1 VKGHKRATPVQS
13 PIREDSSVVNQ
24 SQTVSGTAQ
33 VPPDSCQRMPD
44 ANSVSQFENVNG
56 QHFGAGENLLWPAQ
70 ADAPPTN
77 NALQAELSSSLLWP
91 DSENLFLSLTDGGL
105 WDQSMPGL
113 ISLENLPQ
121 GEPQAIAAPP
131 VMVGLSPYDEPT
143 VTEDGRRAVQTT
155 NGLLTNTVR
164 VYLPSH

>member
-1 VKGHKRATPVQS
+1 MIGHS
-13 PIREDSSVVNQ
+13 EI
-24 SQTVSGTAQ
+24 VSGNVQ
-33 VPPDSCQRMPD
+33 VPPIHPEGIPVATSTSQLEEAHGQRFPSGD
-44 ANSVSQFENVNG
+44 A
-56 QHFGAGENLLWPAQ
+56 LLWPAQ
-70 ADAPPTN
+70 DTGPPNN
-77 NALQAELSSSLLWP
+77 NAPQPELTSSLLWP

-121 GEPQAIAAPP
+121 GGPQAIAAPP
-131 VMVGLSPYDEPT
+131 VVVGHSPYDEPT

-164 VYLPSH
+164 EPWANY